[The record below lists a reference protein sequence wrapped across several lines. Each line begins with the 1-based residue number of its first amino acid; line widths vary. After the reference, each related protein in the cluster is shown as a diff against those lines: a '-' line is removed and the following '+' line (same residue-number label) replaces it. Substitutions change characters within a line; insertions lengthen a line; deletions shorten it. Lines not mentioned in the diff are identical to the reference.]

1 MFTLNC
7 KGKLIIIE
15 TPVVMGI
22 INATPDSFYE
32 GHLRS
37 SIAEIVALAGKMI
50 SDGAAI
56 LDIGGQST
64 KPGSQR
70 VSAAIEAERVL
81 PLVDAIRIAFPEI
94 LISVDT
100 YHSAVAKSAVEAGA
114 DIINDIS
121 AGDMDE
127 NMLATVAAMN
137 VPFVC
142 MHMKGRP
149 ETMQET
155 PGYDDVVKE
164 VLDFF
169 IRKTDEC
176 KRAGIKDIIIDPGFG
191 FGKNIRHNFALLQQL
206 SAFSILGC
214 PVMAGLSRK
223 STIYKT
229 LQVGPAEALNGTTVL
244 NTLAIQNGASILRVH
259 DVKEAKEVITL
270 MQAYKKPLPC

>member
-7 KGKLIIIE
+7 RGKLIIIE

-22 INATPDSFYE
+22 INATTDSFYE

-94 LISVDT
+94 LISIDT

-214 PVMAGLSRK
+214 PVMAGLHVKAPFIKHCR
-223 STIYKT
+223 
-229 LQVGPAEALNGTTVL
+229 
-244 NTLAIQNGASILRVH
+244 LARP
-259 DVKEAKEVITL
+259 
-270 MQAYKKPLPC
+270 KPSMVLPC